1 MSLRCI
7 IVDDEI
13 PSLDELSHLLT
24 EIEDVDVLA
33 CLDNGKKALTKI
45 KELNPDVVFL
55 DIKMP
60 GLNGF
65 DVAREI
71 LTFEASP
78 LIVFATAYDEYAIE
92 AFDVKAIDYI
102 LKPFSKKRL
111 AKTVQRL
118 KEAKT
123 KAFNRSDL
131 REIMDKLKDNLSTM
145 EFVRVSVL
153 ENGRI
158 MLLSPKEV
166 FFCCA
171 YQGRAKVYVRDKS
184 FPCPATLNELEE
196 HLKAQ
201 NFLRVHRSFLINL
214 SRIKDIAPWFN
225 GKYMITMQDS
235 RSTEIT
241 VSRNNVKTLKK
252 VLAL

>member
-7 IVDDEI
+7 IVDDEL

-24 EIEDVDVLA
+24 EIEGVDVLA
-33 CLDNGKKALTKI
+33 CVDNGQKALTKI
-45 KELNPDVVFL
+45 KELRPDVVFL

-60 GLNGF
+60 GMNGF

-71 LTFEASP
+71 LRFETSP
-78 LIVFATAYDEYAIE
+78 LIVFATAYDDYAIE

-111 AKTVQRL
+111 GETIKRL
-118 KEAKT
+118 KETKT
-123 KAFNRSDL
+123 KTITRSDL
-131 REIMDKLKDNLSTM
+131 DGIIDELKDNLPTK

-158 MLLSPKEV
+158 ILLSPREV
-166 FFCCA
+166 FFC
-171 YQGRAKVYVRDKS
+171 RAHEGKSRVYVTDKS
-184 FPCPATLNELEE
+184 FLCPVTLNELEE

-201 NFLRVHRSFLINL
+201 NFLRVHRSYLVNL
-214 SRIKDIAPWFN
+214 SHIKNIVPWFN
-225 GKYMITMQDS
+225 GKYLITMHDS
-235 RSTEIT
+235 HSTEIT
-241 VSRNNVKTLKK
+241 VSRNNVKILKK
-252 VLAL
+252 VIAL